1 MITQK
6 EFDRLKKMNSSDKRA
21 LDMLDNLMCAYSI
34 YSDFQDQTLK
44 TMAKL
49 EAPTGSFGTL
59 CSLSAEALRNAQDMY
74 CQWYHGVDVIS
85 LSEDVFKAIIQAYND
100 IELNETV

>member
-6 EFDRLKKMNSSDKRA
+6 EFDRLKKMNVSDKRA

-44 TMAKL
+44 TMAML
-49 EAPTGSFGTL
+49 DAPTGSFGTL
-59 CSLSAEALRNAQDMY
+59 CGLSAEALQNAKDMY
-74 CQWYHGVDVIS
+74 CQWYEGVDVIS
-85 LSEDVFKAIIQAYND
+85 LSEEVFRAIAQAYND
-100 IELNETV
+100 IKLNEAV